1 MHNFCFSDGG
11 QTSMHFFYYSFSEFC
26 VNVFQSLDRQS
37 FVESFMVMLVV
48 EKCNI
53 NEVSQFSLV
62 LKRVVVLI
70 IPFVCRR
77 KLKNFHLSIH
87 TMLWHQLS
95 WVFSLFQIRLLSA
108 RIWCKR
114 SSPSQLWC
122 LVDWCP
128 DLCWRLQRWR
138 HSHTIPGD
146 LLSFTSSQGIP
157 RLFPEYCL
165 GF

>member
-1 MHNFCFSDGG
+1 
-11 QTSMHFFYYSFSEFC
+11 MHFFYYSFSEFC

-87 TMLWHQLS
+87 TML
-95 WVFSLFQIRLLSA
+95 
-108 RIWCKR
+108 
-114 SSPSQLWC
+114 
-122 LVDWCP
+122 
-128 DLCWRLQRWR
+128 
-138 HSHTIPGD
+138 
-146 LLSFTSSQGIP
+146 
-157 RLFPEYCL
+157 
-165 GF
+165 